1 MFMGEDRKGKGT
13 KEGKTR
19 RPQQGDCKIVFIPFA
34 CLSLAAGVTFHNH
47 PILLPSNFIT
57 FYERYEMQEIA
68 NKTKQFLN
76 HPVLICG
83 RRRSV

>member
-1 MFMGEDRKGKGT
+1 MNVYGRDRKGKGT

-47 PILLPSNFIT
+47 SILLLFMKDMKCRKLRIKQNNF
-57 FYERYEMQEIA
+57 
-68 NKTKQFLN
+68 
-76 HPVLICG
+76 
-83 RRRSV
+83 

>member
-1 MFMGEDRKGKGT
+1 MNVYGRDRKGKGT

-19 RPQQGDCKIVFIPFA
+19 RPQQGDYKIVFIPFA

-57 FYERYEMQEIA
+57 FYEIFESPCAHMWEKEKCVNLLR
-68 NKTKQFLN
+68 
-76 HPVLICG
+76 G
-83 RRRSV
+83 GG